1 MNKLSK
7 FLCLLLSL
15 LLLTQAPLLAMAED
29 AQYTHSLNLNNLMLK
44 LPASGGSGL
53 LKGTLTE

>member
-15 LLLTQAPLLAMAED
+15 LLLTQAPLLALAED
-29 AQYTHSLNLNNLMLK
+29 VPADPEEEAAAQEDHAHAQSC
-44 LPASGGSGL
+44 P
-53 LKGTLTE
+53 TL